1 MADSE
6 PHTPA
11 TTPFWRFSLHFYR
24 QAGVADACIAL
35 QDGCGV
41 DVNLLLF
48 VMWLAAARQHLS
60 QHDVQRLD
68 DKARDW
74 RNLAILPIRT
84 ARRELKGQTTLIE
97 TGKQEAFRNRIKAV
111 ELEAEGLQ
119 QEALFEMSR
128 GGPLGKPA
136 SPQNAVRENVA
147 AYESA
152 LGKAFPK
159 KAVEALVGAF
169 DGIDHRAFAP

>member
-1 MADSE
+1 MSDAE
-6 PHTPA
+6 PKPS

-48 VMWLAAARQHLS
+48 VMWLAAARQRLS

-68 DKARDW
+68 DTVRDW
-74 RNLAILPIRT
+74 RNLAIVPIRN

-111 ELEAEGLQ
+111 ELEAERLQ
-119 QEALFEMSR
+119 QEALFEISR

-136 SPQNAVRENVA
+136 SPQEAVRENVA
-147 AYESA
+147 AYELV
-152 LGKAFPK
+152 LGNAFPK
-159 KAVEALVGAF
+159 QAVDALVVAF
-169 DGIDHRAFAP
+169 DGIDHGAFAP